1 MKISLTEQAFA
12 ALMRNYIS
20 GSIAVEDSLDLFNT
34 AINLY
39 CLNFVVLT
47 HCIEEYHGIAIRK
60 TFNVGNGSLVDQNDS
75 ASGGLKSFKLI
86 HLISLIL
93 V

>member
-1 MKISLTEQAFA
+1 MGQAFA

-47 HCIEEYHGIAIRK
+47 HCIEEYHGIAIRNGK
-60 TFNVGNGSLVDQNDS
+60 PPPAERQDTVLKVVGAKPITVPNQT
-75 ASGGLKSFKLI
+75 
-86 HLISLIL
+86 
-93 V
+93 